1 LIKRRRDSSKL
12 KDKCV
17 KNRETKEVNG
27 KEVLFEEENEE
38 KLN

>member
-1 LIKRRRDSSKL
+1 
-12 KDKCV
+12 V